1 MPLLIDGTVAFDT
14 VKTAEAV
21 AENVLGGSATFCAYA
36 ARFFTE
42 PWVVS
47 PVGEDMPAKHLEDL
61 RAAGINTDG
70 IAVVPGGKT
79 FSWAGRYTADFLERT
94 TERTDV
100 NVVADYAAPLPEA
113 YRGAKHVFLANGS
126 PQSQKATLEQ
136 LPDRTFAWL
145 DTMNHWI
152 VESRDALM
160 DVLAMVDGFVLNDE
174 EARLI
179 TEQTNLLTAART
191 IAKLGPRVVI
201 IKKGEHGAIVVA
213 EGRPF
218 VVPAWLTETVHD
230 PTGAGDSFGG
240 ALAGYLAKSGD
251 TSFDALKTAVS
262 YGTVVASFCIEDF
275 SVRRLQRL
283 TMDAI
288 EARRRE
294 FAEMVSWK

>member
-1 MPLLIDGTVAFDT
+1 MPLLIVGTVAFDT
-14 VKTAEAV
+14 VKTAETV

-47 PVGEDMPAKHLEDL
+47 PVGEDMPAKHLDDM
-61 RAAGINTDG
+61 RDAGVNTDG
-70 IAVVPGGKT
+70 IAVIAGGKT
-79 FSWAGRYTADFLERT
+79 FAWAGRYSADFLERT

-100 NVVADYAAPLPEA
+100 NVVADFDAPLPET
-113 YRGAKHVFLANGS
+113 YRAAEHVFLANGS
-126 PQSQKATLEQ
+126 PESQKATLEQ
-136 LPDRTFAWL
+136 LPNRTLAWL

-152 VESRDALM
+152 VESHDPLM
-160 DVLAMVDGFVLNDE
+160 EVLGMVDGVVLNDE
-174 EARLI
+174 EARLL
-179 TEQTNLLTAART
+179 TEETNLLTAARG
-191 IAKLGPRVVI
+191 IAKLGPRIVI
-201 IKKGEHGAIVVA
+201 VKKGEHGAIVVA
-213 EGRPF
+213 DDRPF

-240 ALAGYLAKSGD
+240 ALAGYLANTGD

-275 SVRRLQRL
+275 SVRRLRGL